1 MLLQDSAAI
10 AASMSPIPSSDDF
23 NAMAFFSSVGKGKP
37 VAGIVEAVLNGS
49 TLRLSLLP
57 DRTPVTVA
65 VAGVQC
71 PSMGKRPAA
80 AQAAPAADSNGT
92 AAESA
97 AEANGSAAPP
107 SGAVTAASIAAA
119 GMSSA
124 AQQGPG
130 AAEPLAREAKWFTES
145 RCLNREVRV
154 VLEGVDKYNNLFGSV
169 FYPEEDKPANLAENL
184 MQAGLAKA
192 VEWSLNMMTNGA
204 MRLREMERQAKQ
216 QKRGIWVNY
225 VPQNTG
231 QTKLSDS
238 FLGKVIEVVS
248 GDTLVI
254 KDINAGV
261 ERRLSLSRWGLGI
274 SCWVEYVAACQLLMR
289 DWTHCCLRSY
299 TCLLR
304 VKHAWCTLDS
314 SVQSCHYAHCC

>member
-1 MLLQDSAAI
+1 
-10 AASMSPIPSSDDF
+10 MS
-23 NAMAFFSSVGKGKP
+23 FFSSVGKGKP
-37 VAGIVEAVLNGS
+37 VAGVVEAVLNGS
-49 TLRLSLLP
+49 TLRLTLLP

-71 PSMGKRPAA
+71 PSMGKRPAPA
-80 AQAAPAADSNGT
+80 AAPTPAADSNGT
-92 AAESA
+92 AAEA
-97 AEANGSAAPP
+97 NGADTNGSAAPAG
-107 SGAVTAASIAAA
+107 GAVTAASIAAA
-119 GMSSA
+119 GVSAA

-169 FYPEEDKPANLAENL
+169 FYPEEDKPANLAEAL

-192 VEWSLNMMTNGA
+192 VEWSLNMMTTGA

-248 GDTLVI
+248 GDTVVI
-254 KDINAGV
+254 KDVNAGV
-261 ERRLSLSRWGLGI
+261 ERRVSLSR
-274 SCWVEYVAACQLLMR
+274 
-289 DWTHCCLRSY
+289 
-299 TCLLR
+299 
-304 VKHAWCTLDS
+304 
-314 SVQSCHYAHCC
+314 

>member
-1 MLLQDSAAI
+1 MTTPDE
-10 AASMSPIPSSDDF
+10 F
-23 NAMAFFSSVGKGKP
+23 NAMAFFGSVGKGKP
-37 VAGIVEAVLNGS
+37 ISGIVEAVLNGS
-49 TLRLSLLP
+49 TLRISLLP
-57 DRTPVTVA
+57 DRTPLTVA

-71 PSMGKRPAA
+71 PSMGKRPAPTA
-80 AQAAPAADSNGT
+80 TAPAAASNGT
-92 AAESA
+92 AAA
-97 AEANGSAAPP
+97 DANGTEANGSAAPAT
-107 SGAVTAASIAAA
+107 GAVTAASIAAS
-119 GMSSA
+119 GVA
-124 AQQGPG
+124 AAAQGPG
-130 AAEPLAREAKWFTES
+130 GAEPLSREAKWFTEV

-169 FYPEEDKPANLAENL
+169 FYPEEDKPANLAEAL

-248 GDTLVI
+248 GDTLVV
-254 KDINAGV
+254 KDVNAGV
-261 ERRLSLSRWGLGI
+261 ERRVSLSR
-274 SCWVEYVAACQLLMR
+274 
-289 DWTHCCLRSY
+289 
-299 TCLLR
+299 
-304 VKHAWCTLDS
+304 
-314 SVQSCHYAHCC
+314 